1 MPEIPAQCMAATDAD
16 GGACSIGVH
25 HLRSRKTGPSH
36 PVAVARCRT
45 HQVSFTL
52 YPPGYVPYGRVAV
65 APVDAEGQ
73 LVHEVGDGEVDGF
86 EPEPA
91 WDATIFRAARDAER
105 GLAWPRQATMDAMG
119 SWRSQGRWIAIAAA
133 LLGLT
138 TEDNE
143 RWPLVGLVGVPA
155 LVLREASA
163 AYASAKG
170 YVGRGRAVTLV
181 LDALA
186 LTGRRLHDMLLEA
199 GSRAK
204 RWGQSRR
211 WDPRPRRL
219 RHVAYLPR
227 PP

>member
-1 MPEIPAQCMAATDAD
+1 VD
-16 GGACSIGVH
+16 GTACSISVH
-25 HLRSRKTGPSH
+25 HRRRRKTGPRH
-36 PVAVARCRT
+36 PVTVAKCAT
-45 HQVSFTL
+45 YQVSFTL
-52 YPPGYVPYGRVAV
+52 YPPGYVPYGRVAI

-73 LVHEVGDGEVDGF
+73 LVQEVGDRETDGA
-86 EPEPA
+86 EPKGRISFQLA
-91 WDATIFRAARDAER
+91 WDVTAFRAARDAQQR
-105 GLAWPRQATMDAMG
+105 VAWPRKPAMDAMG

-133 LLGLT
+133 CLGLT
-138 TEDNE
+138 TEDDG

-186 LTGRRLHDMLLEA
+186 LTGCRLLDLLLEA
-199 GSRAK
+199 GFLANC
-204 RWGQSRR
+204 WGQPRR
-211 WDPRPRRL
+211 WDPRAQRL
-219 RHVAYLPR
+219 RHLVCLAR